1 VAREFLIDRPASAHA
16 TLILAHSAGAPM
28 DTPFMEGIAARL
40 AREGVV
46 VVRFEF
52 AYMRGRRTGKRAPPD
67 KMPVLEARFRE
78 VVASMSRDLPLFV
91 AGKSMGARV
100 ATQLADELDARGAV
114 ALGYP
119 FHPPKQSDRLRI
131 AHLTTLRTP
140 CLIVQG
146 TRDPFGGREEV
157 ASYQLSTSVRVHWLE
172 DGDHSFVP
180 RKKSG
185 RSLAD
190 NLDEA
195 AAAMSA
201 FIREQCGPDASA
213 G

>member
-1 VAREFLIDRPASAHA
+1 
-16 TLILAHSAGAPM
+16 
-28 DTPFMEGIAARL
+28 
-40 AREGVV
+40 
-46 VVRFEF
+46 
-52 AYMRGRRTGKRAPPD
+52 
-67 KMPVLEARFRE
+67 MPVLEARFRE
-78 VVASMSRDLPLFV
+78 VVASMSRALPLFV

-146 TRDPFGGREEV
+146 TRDLFGGRDEV
-157 ASYQLSTSVRVHWLE
+157 ASYPLSASVRLHWLE

-185 RSLAD
+185 RSLGD

-195 AAAMSA
+195 AAAIAA
-201 FIREQCGPDASA
+201 FIREQCDPDASA
-213 G
+213 SS